1 MSCYKP
7 SIFFLI
13 FILISCSN
21 PKEKS
26 LATNVLFEK
35 VESDQSNIHF
45 KNKVTEDLYFNFLN
59 YSYIYNGAGVAV
71 GDINNDGLED
81 IYFSSNQETNKL
93 YLNKGNFEFK
103 DVTSS
108 SGAKDDNGWTTGV
121 SMIDINNDGWL
132 DIYVCKSGS
141 LDSHELRKNKLYIN
155 QKNETFKESAS
166 EYGLDHFGFSVQ
178 AYFFDYDKDNDL
190 DMYLVNHRQ
199 DFQNNVNLN
208 LYYLHSIDQQP

>member
-13 FILISCSN
+13 VILISCSN

-93 YLNKGNFEFK
+93 YINKGNFEFK

-121 SMIDINNDGWL
+121 SMIDINNDGWE
-132 DIYVCKSGS
+132 DIVIANGYITGW
-141 LDSHELRKNKLYIN
+141 NK
-155 QKNETFKESAS
+155 E
-166 EYGLDHFGFSVQ
+166 D
-178 AYFFDYDKDNDL
+178 DL
-190 DMYLVNHRQ
+190 
-199 DFQNNVNLN
+199 
-208 LYYLHSIDQQP
+208 